1 MKYLSIISTKW
12 NLSMK
17 PLDIK
22 RGDVFR
28 VTMNK
33 ANGITPKKG
42 DESRDKY
49 FVVLGFDN
57 DGNVYGG
64 VVFNSYINI
73 NLPPYVQAMQYAI
86 TRIEYEFL
94 SNDSYID
101 CSSIKIV
108 KKSKLLKSRHLGI
121 LKSSDVVNVTNKL
134 KTNYRISKI
143 ELKRFGIL

>member
-1 MKYLSIISTKW
+1 
-12 NLSMK
+12 MK